1 MKLRPRDRIALGV
14 VLTAVLVGA
23 FYMLALKPEQ
33 QKVSNID
40 AQIAT
45 QRQTLAQEQQ
55 TYQAG
60 RAAEA
65 TLKARSAQWAALSLA
80 VPAQSNIPALL
91 RLLERNA
98 KAVNV
103 KMQSIQLTGAS
114 SSSTGT
120 PNAGGTAGAPSSSSS
135 GSSSAGGTPAA
146 TSAAA
151 TGVPVQLT
159 FAGGYRALDAL
170 VHRLDSL
177 VVLSGTTVH
186 ASGPLMSIGT
196 VALSGAPNLTVQ
208 LSATIYQLSA
218 ATAPGTTT
226 GGQP

>member
-1 MKLRPRDRIALGV
+1 MKLRPRDRIALGI
-14 VLTAVLVGA
+14 VLTVVLVGA

-33 QKVSNID
+33 QKASNID

-55 TYQAG
+55 TYEAG

-98 KAVNV
+98 KAVHV

-114 SSSTGT
+114 SSSTST
-120 PNAGGTAGAPSSSSS
+120 PSATGTA
-135 GSSSAGGTPAA
+135 GSSSATGTPTAA
-146 TSAAA
+146 SPAA

-186 ASGPLMSIGT
+186 ASGPLMSISK

>member
-1 MKLRPRDRIALGV
+1 MKLRPRDRIALGI
-14 VLTAVLVGA
+14 VLTVVVVGA

-33 QKVSNID
+33 QKAANLN

-55 TYQAG
+55 TYEAG

-98 KAVNV
+98 RAVNV
-103 KMQSIQLTGAS
+103 KMKSIQLAGAS
-114 SSSTGT
+114 SSSTST
-120 PNAGGTAGAPSSSSS
+120 SSAGGTTGSSSSS
-135 GSSSAGGTPAA
+135 GTPAA
-146 TSAAA
+146 TSPAA

-177 VVLSGTTVH
+177 VVLSRTTVH
-186 ASGPLMSIGT
+186 ARGPLMSISS
-196 VALSGAPNLTVQ
+196 VALTGAPNLTVQ

>member
-1 MKLRPRDRIALGV
+1 MKLRPRDRIALGIVLAV
-14 VLTAVLVGA
+14 VVVGA
-23 FYMLALKPEQ
+23 FYMLALRPEQ
-33 QKVSNID
+33 QKASDID

-55 TYQAG
+55 TYEAG

-114 SSSTGT
+114 SSSTST
-120 PNAGGTAGAPSSSSS
+120 PSAAGSSTSS
-135 GSSSAGGTPAA
+135 GSSSASATPAA
-146 TSAAA
+146 TSTAA

-177 VVLSGTTVH
+177 VVLSGTAVH
-186 ASGPLMSIGT
+186 ASGPLMSISK